1 MNGIIRNERGSA
13 LVTTLFF
20 LLGLAVTGAI
30 IAGVASSERRVTHN
44 EYSHTRAVNASDA
57 GGEVGISWIFERD
70 VFVPPLE
77 APGTT
82 LLDVTTPTPIT
93 SAHALGENNEYT
105 YDVVVDGVTR
115 KGGWGREVLWGQY
128 TVSAE
133 GATTQD
139 NTAVIEVQA
148 DRMFIVNLGN

>member
-1 MNGIIRNERGSA
+1 MNGIMRNEKGSA

-70 VFVPPLE
+70 MWKPPLE

-105 YDVVVDGVTR
+105 YDVELDDVTR
-115 KGGWGREVLWGQY
+115 KAGWAKEVLWGQY
-128 TVSAE
+128 TVTAQ

-139 NTAVIEVQA
+139 NTAIIEVEA
-148 DRMFIVNLGN
+148 DRMFLVNPGN